1 MKKILMIVPSPFFSD
16 RGCHVRVYEE
26 NKALTRKGFDVLVAT
41 YHFGRNPGGIK
52 IIRTPKIPWYKK
64 EEPGPSFHKL
74 YLDLFLLIISAV
86 QMFKYKPDIIHA
98 HLHEGA
104 LIGKI
109 LKFIF
114 RKPLVFD
121 FQGSLTGELEDHN
134 VIKNGKILSRFIY
147 SIEKGINSFP
157 NVILTSSI
165 NSYNLLVDKFMVD
178 KKKIIHVPDGIDG
191 VFTVE
196 TNKVIE
202 IKKRLKIKEDK
213 KIIVYLGTLN
223 RLEGTDILLEVARRI
238 LLCRKDLIFMIMGY
252 PNVEFYKN
260 RAEQL
265 GIQENVIFTGKINY
279 DEALN
284 YLSLGILAIS
294 PKISETEGNGKLL
307 LYMLAGLP
315 AVVFDTWA
323 NREILG
329 PYGIYCQFGSVD
341 DMVEKLNK
349 HIDTG
354 QNIKF
359 EMKTKLTERVKTKFN
374 WDDIVRKIIYS
385 YELAAS
391 KPKG

>member
-16 RGCHVRVYEE
+16 RGCHVRIYEE

-41 YHFGRNPGGIK
+41 YHLGRSPGGIK

-64 EEPGPSFHKL
+64 EEPGPSLHKL

-98 HLHEGA
+98 HLHEGT

-147 SIEKGINSFP
+147 SIEKRINSFP
-157 NVILTSSI
+157 DVILTSSI
-165 NSYNLLVDKFMVD
+165 NSYRLLIEKFMVD
-178 KKKIIHVPDGIDG
+178 EKKIVHVPDGIN
-191 VFTVE
+191 VLPMVE
-196 TNKVIE
+196 TNKINE
-202 IKKRLKIKEDK
+202 IRKQLKIDETK
-213 KIIVYLGTLN
+213 KVIVYLGTLN
-223 RLEGTDILLEVARRI
+223 RLEGTDILLEVAGRI
-238 LLCRKDLIFMIMGY
+238 LLSRKDLLFMIMGY
-252 PNVEFYKN
+252 PNVELYKN
-260 RAEQL
+260 KAKQL
-265 GIQENVIFTGKINY
+265 GILENVIFTGKINY

-284 YLSLGILAIS
+284 YLSLGTLAIS

-315 AVVFDTWA
+315 VIVFDSMA
-323 NREILG
+323 NREILDA
-329 PYGIYCQFGSVD
+329 YGIYCQFGSVD
-341 DMVEKLNK
+341 DMVEKLDKYIN
-349 HIDTG
+349 TG
-354 QNIKF
+354 QNTKF
-359 EMKTKLTERVKTKFN
+359 EAGTKLKERVKTKFN

-391 KPKG
+391 KPKS

>member
-1 MKKILMIVPSPFFSD
+1 
-16 RGCHVRVYEE
+16 
-26 NKALTRKGFDVLVAT
+26 
-41 YHFGRNPGGIK
+41 
-52 IIRTPKIPWYKK
+52 
-64 EEPGPSFHKL
+64 
-74 YLDLFLLIISAV
+74 
-86 QMFKYKPDIIHA
+86 
-98 HLHEGA
+98 
-104 LIGKI
+104 
-109 LKFIF
+109 
-114 RKPLVFD
+114 
-121 FQGSLTGELEDHN
+121 
-134 VIKNGKILSRFIY
+134 
-147 SIEKGINSFP
+147 
-157 NVILTSSI
+157 
-165 NSYNLLVDKFMVD
+165 MVD

-260 RAEQL
+260 KAKQL

-284 YLSLGILAIS
+284 YLSLGTLAIS

-323 NREILG
+323 NRETLG